1 MSTNRIGGDYSA
13 EALEAF
19 RTAYAAQMQTPEDLE
34 TDGRTGLPTGEISN
48 TAPWI
53 HTTGLWKYPSGK
65 GPEDDLKA
73 PFDPNNYFT
82 RPEEDEDDVVD
93 LSALTDEQLDVYLD
107 SLSDEEL
114 IALDAELN
122 DPDSDNDDMMSDE
135 EIENL
140 ISELSQED

>member
-13 EALEAF
+13 DALEAF
-19 RTAYAAQMQTPEDLE
+19 RAAYAAQMQTPEDLE
-34 TDGRTGLPTGEISN
+34 VDSRTGLPTGEISN

-82 RPEEDEDDVVD
+82 RPEEEEEDAID
-93 LSALTDEQLDVYLD
+93 LSTLTPEELDNFLN
-107 SLSDEEL
+107 SLSEEEL

-122 DPDSDNDDMMSDE
+122 SSDEEDESMSDE

-140 ISELSQED
+140 ISELSQDQ